1 MEARI
6 VNMDVREA
14 DRFDVPVHGN
24 ERVLVAGCGAIGSV
38 FACLLAES
46 GCRVEAIGRG
56 AHFDVIRS
64 AGIEVEGIW
73 GSHRGS
79 LSSAH
84 DDGRTAVGPFDAVLV
99 TCKALQTDA
108 LLATLDPGCLA
119 RGGRAISL
127 QNGLGNIER
136 VANVF
141 GAARTLGGRVIFG
154 SEIARP
160 GSARVTVEA
169 EPTLVGHPLREHD
182 EGAAYWAAR
191 FREAGAPADEA
202 AFILAALW
210 AKVFYNA
217 ALNPMGALLGLCYGD
232 LPNDPER
239 RRVMDRVMDEAFAV
253 ATAEGAR
260 LPWEDA
266 DAYRRHF
273 YERLLPV
280 TARHRSSMLQDLE
293 RGRPT
298 EIDAITGEVCRRG
311 DRHGIDVSANRV
323 LLALVSS
330 RAPGGQCT

>member
-1 MEARI
+1 
-6 VNMDVREA
+6 MDVQSS
-14 DRFDVPVHGN
+14 DRFESPVHGS
-24 ERVLVAGCGAIGSV
+24 ERVLVAGCGAIGTV

-46 GCRVEAIGRG
+46 GSRVEAIGRG
-56 AHFDVIRS
+56 AHFDAVRT
-64 AGIEVEGIW
+64 AGMELEGIW
-73 GSHRGS
+73 GAHRGS
-79 LSSAH
+79 LSHAH
-84 DDGRTAVGPFDAVLV
+84 DDGRSAAGPFDAVLV
-99 TCKALQTDA
+99 TCKAFQTDA

-119 RGGRAISL
+119 ERGRVISL
-127 QNGLGNIER
+127 QNGLGNVER

-154 SEIARP
+154 TEIARP
-160 GSARVTVEA
+160 GCARVTVEA
-169 EPTLVGHPLREHD
+169 EPTLIGHPLHEHD

-191 FREAGAPADEA
+191 FRKAGAPADQA
-202 AFILAALW
+202 ASIVAALW

-253 ATAEGAR
+253 ATAEGVR
-260 LPWEDA
+260 LPWPDA

-311 DRHGIDVSANRV
+311 DSHGVDVSANRV
-323 LLALVSS
+323 LLALVGS
-330 RAPGGQCT
+330 RAPGGQ